1 MDLLNAHSIEDLRRL
16 ARRRLPRAIFDFF
29 DGGAEDEITLR
40 ANRERF
46 ERIRLRP
53 RMLVDVQQPDL
64 STNIVG
70 TPAAAPIVIAPTGA
84 IGIGWPNADLAIAKV
99 AARLGIPYTLSTTA
113 TNTIEDIARDAGGAA
128 MVPAVRRARR
138 VLRAEAA
145 APGRSF
151 RLRGTGG
158 DGGPRGGGQARA

>member
-1 MDLLNAHSIEDLRRL
+1 MDLSNAHSIEDLRRL
-16 ARRRLPRAIFDFF
+16 ARRRLPRAVFDFF
-29 DGGAEDEITLR
+29 DGGAEDETTLR

-84 IGIGWPNADLAIAKV
+84 IGTGWPNADLAIAKV
-99 AARLGIPYTLSTTA
+99 AARLGIPYTLSPPT
-113 TNTIEDIARDAGGAA
+113 
-128 MVPAVRRARR
+128 PSK
-138 VLRAEAA
+138 
-145 APGRSF
+145 RS
-151 RLRGTGG
+151 RETQ
-158 DGGPRGGGQARA
+158 GGGYGSSCTSCGTHPSCRSCCREPRLPASRDWW